1 MKLFLSR
8 KQKHS
13 AKKTD
18 FRAPE
23 GSYTPFS
30 LGSNQKQR
38 TFFIG
43 ILSASFLLTSFSA
56 VRALESNT
64 KPAPSDASPTSHA
77 PFAESGLDTKSET
90 GSDATTEAQTS
101 NDTSS
106 QSGSASTSNTYS
118 SDISVTSDQNAT
130 VIIDGQE
137 QPLNSDGELRKTITH
152 EDGYTSIDISTGG
165 KNSNSKSEIHIES
178 NSNVYSYDSD
188 AEAEEDKPRD
198 RAARGR

>member
-23 GSYTPFS
+23 GSHTPFS

-43 ILSASFLLTSFSA
+43 ILSVSFLLTSFSA

-77 PFAESGLDTKSET
+77 PFAESGPNTKT
-90 GSDATTEAQTS
+90 DSDATTETQTS
-101 NDTSS
+101 NDASP
-106 QSGSASTSNTYS
+106 QSGPASTSNTYS

-130 VIIDGQE
+130 VVIDGHE

-152 EDGYTSIDISTGG
+152 ENGHTSIDISAGG